1 MMQYISY
8 RKSERLSPHTVYNQE
23 VLLNR
28 FLNFLSSKKVTSIK
42 AINESHIIKYLSV
55 IGVKYKSVAS
65 ISTYILRQFFRHLY
79 QHKLINTD
87 LAAFIPRYN
96 YKKQGKLPSTY
107 SGEEIKKI
115 LSSVD
120 RFTMERNETAVGITK
135 ELADAW
141 CRKRDNESNSYHYK
155 RCFILQSLSSFL
167 CKKGIRSYIPQL
179 PPVKNTFIPYIFSM
193 KTNGLLEIVLAVNV
207 MERGR
212 EWENLR
218 TRTLVKWICMCVCLS
233 ICIPRMEITL
243 LLVSSFAP
251 RN

>member
-65 ISTYILRQFFRHLY
+65 ISTYILRQFFRH
-79 QHKLINTD
+79 
-87 LAAFIPRYN
+87 
-96 YKKQGKLPSTY
+96 
-107 SGEEIKKI
+107 
-115 LSSVD
+115 
-120 RFTMERNETAVGITK
+120 
-135 ELADAW
+135 
-141 CRKRDNESNSYHYK
+141 
-155 RCFILQSLSSFL
+155 
-167 CKKGIRSYIPQL
+167 KKGIRSYIPQL